1 MRHCVDEMHSC
12 GYGIFFS
19 SWLNS
24 LENLV
29 MTGEP
34 ASFSSRLIMV
44 LALSLGW
51 FWIKSCMSSVF
62 SSHVEEK
69 KIVQGWI

>member
-1 MRHCVDEMHSC
+1 
-12 GYGIFFS
+12 
-19 SWLNS
+19 
-24 LENLV
+24 

-62 SSHVEEK
+62 SSHFEEK
-69 KIVQGWI
+69 KLYKDGSKMII